1 VKMNIDKSI
10 SIEINSKQDI
20 RILRGLVR
28 LGISALLDV
37 DKEAW
42 GEKLQEYETWG
53 RLFLEQTTLNNNSDS
68 GF

>member
-1 VKMNIDKSI
+1 MNIDKSI

-20 RILRGLVR
+20 RILRGLVS

>member
-1 VKMNIDKSI
+1 MNIDKSI

>member
-1 VKMNIDKSI
+1 
-10 SIEINSKQDI
+10 
-20 RILRGLVR
+20 LRGLVR